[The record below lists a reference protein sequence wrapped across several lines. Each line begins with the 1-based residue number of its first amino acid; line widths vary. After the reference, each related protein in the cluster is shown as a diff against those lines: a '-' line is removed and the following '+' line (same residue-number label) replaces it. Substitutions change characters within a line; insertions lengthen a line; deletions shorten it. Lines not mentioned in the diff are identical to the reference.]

1 MVLIRV
7 SSKYIPGLTLALC
20 LAIAAVVWPPAAS
33 AQPAPKHEFRG
44 VWIATVHNLDWP
56 SSRSTFGRD
65 QQRAQLVTMLDKVQA
80 AGVNAVFF
88 QVRSEADAL
97 YDSPYEPW
105 SYWLTG
111 AQGVAP
117 DPFYDPLTFAVEEAH
132 KRGME
137 LHAWFNPYRAV
148 GSSGY
153 TRHSS
158 HVSVQRPE
166 WMLSIENPAD
176 MTVLDVL
183 NPGLQEVR
191 DYVATV
197 IADVV
202 RRYDIDGVHFDD
214 YFYPYPPNQIASQ
227 DIATFNADPRGFRS
241 IYDWRRDNVN
251 LLMAQVADSVNA
263 IRSSVKFG
271 ISPFGIWKNGV
282 PSGIVG
288 LDAYN
293 VIYADPIAWLEAGTI
308 DYLVPQLYWAFG
320 GGQDY
325 GKLAPWWAER
335 AGEAGRHLYTGHGL
349 YRAER
354 ATFSGDLFSPDEIP
368 RQIRFNRARDDI
380 MGSVFF
386 RAKNI
391 SVFSSRGFADT
402 LRTDL
407 YYSPALTPPMD
418 WKDLSAPDAPGTI
431 TASWTGADQVAL
443 TWTALPEH
451 AAPEARRYA
460 VYRVRSPAPPP
471 TAFAIDDP
479 NNLIAVTGETSF
491 TDAPGMLEGADLLYY
506 FVTSVSANSIES
518 EASSVVSLGSPPL
531 SSETEQPEAFMLF
544 QSYPNPFRN
553 EVDIRFSLRQPAEVT
568 IRVFDSLGRVVT
580 TLVNG
585 ASQQPGT
592 YRVQWDGRT
601 ASGAQ
606 PASGVY
612 FYSLETPDF
621 RQVKQMV
628 LIK

>member
-1 MVLIRV
+1 MRF
-7 SSKYIPGLTLALC
+7 SKHTSNRTLALC
-20 LAIAAVVWPPAAS
+20 LVVAAVVWSPAAS
-33 AQPAPKHEFRG
+33 AQFASKHEFRG

-56 SSRSTFGRD
+56 SSRSTFGGS
-65 QQRAQLVTMLDKVQA
+65 QQRAQFVAMLDKLQA
-80 AGVNAVFF
+80 TGVNAVFF
-88 QVRSEADAL
+88 QVRSESDAL

-117 DPFYDPLTFAVEEAH
+117 DPFYDPLTFAVEEAR

-153 TRHSS
+153 ARHSS
-158 HVSVQRPE
+158 HVSVQHPE
-166 WMLSIENPAD
+166 WTLSIGNL
-176 MTVLDVL
+176 TVL

-197 IADVV
+197 IADAV

-251 LLMAQVADSVNA
+251 LLMAQVADSVHT
-263 IRSSVKFG
+263 IRPSVKFG

-293 VIYADPIAWLEAGTI
+293 VIYADPVAWLEAGSV

-325 GKLAPWWAER
+325 AKLAPWWAER
-335 AGEAGRHLYTGHGL
+335 TGEAGRHLYTGHGL

-354 ATFSGDLFSPDEIP
+354 ATFSGNLFSPSEIP
-368 RQIRFNRARDDI
+368 RQVRFNRARDDI
-380 MGSVFF
+380 SGSVFF

-391 SVFSSRGFADT
+391 SVFSSSGFADT
-402 LRTDL
+402 LQTDL
-407 YYSPALTPPMD
+407 YRSPALTPPMD
-418 WKDLSAPDAPGTI
+418 WKDISAPDSPGSLTF
-431 TASWTGADQVAL
+431 SRTGADQIML
-443 TWTALPEH
+443 SWTAPPAH
-451 AAPEARRYA
+451 FAPEARRYV
-460 VYRVRSPAPPP
+460 VYRMRSPTPPP
-471 TAFAIDDP
+471 TAFAIDDL
-479 NNLIAVTGETSF
+479 NNLLAVTGETSF
-491 TDAPGMLEGADLLYY
+491 VDTPGMLAGTDPLHY
-506 FVTSVSANSIES
+506 FVTSISANSIES
-518 EASSVVSLGSPPL
+518 EASNVATVDSDPL
-531 SSETEQPEAFMLF
+531 AVETEQPGAFTLF

-553 EVDIRFSLRQPAEVT
+553 GADIRFSLRQPAEVT
-568 IRVFDSLGRVVT
+568 IRVYDSLGRVVT

-585 ASQQPGT
+585 AVQQPGT
-592 YRVQWDGRT
+592 YQVQWDGRT
-601 ASGAQ
+601 ASGVQ

>member
-1 MVLIRV
+1 MRLF
-7 SSKYIPGLTLALC
+7 KHIPGLTLGLC
-20 LAIAAVVWPPAAS
+20 LVVVVVVWLPVAF
-33 AQPAPKHEFRG
+33 AQPALKYEFRG

-56 SSRSTFGRD
+56 SSRSTFGGS
-65 QQRAQLVTMLDKVQA
+65 QQQAQLVTMLDKVQA
-80 AGVNAVFF
+80 AGINALFF
-88 QVRSEADAL
+88 QVRSEADAM
-97 YDSPYEPW
+97 YDSPHEPW

-111 AQGVAP
+111 SQGIAP

-132 KRGME
+132 RRGME

-153 TRHSS
+153 ARHSS
-158 HVSVQRPE
+158 HVSIQRPE
-166 WMLSIENPAD
+166 WMLSIGDLAI
-176 MTVLDVL
+176 L

-214 YFYPYPPNQIASQ
+214 YFYPYPPNQIALQ
-227 DIATFNADPRGFRS
+227 DRETFNTDPRGFRS
-241 IYDWRRDNVN
+241 ISDWRRDNVN

-282 PSGIVG
+282 PSGVVG

-293 VIYADPIAWLEAGTI
+293 VIYADPTAWLEAGI
-308 DYLVPQLYWAFG
+308 VDYLVPQLYWAFG

-325 GKLAPWWAER
+325 AKLAPWWAER
-335 AGEAGRHLYTGHGL
+335 TGEAGRHLYTGHGL

-354 ATFSGDLFSPDEIP
+354 ATFSGDLFSPGEIP

-380 MGSVFF
+380 PGSVFF

-418 WKDLSAPDAPGTI
+418 WKDLSVPDAPGDF
-431 TASWTGADQVAL
+431 TASRIGADQVAL
-443 TWTALPEH
+443 FWTAPTGH
-451 AAPEARRYA
+451 AVPEARRYA

-491 TDAPGMLEGADLLYY
+491 MD
-506 FVTSVSANSIES
+506 
-518 EASSVVSLGSPPL
+518 SP
-531 SSETEQPEAFMLF
+531 A
-544 QSYPNPFRN
+544 
-553 EVDIRFSLRQPAEVT
+553 
-568 IRVFDSLGRVVT
+568 
-580 TLVNG
+580 
-585 ASQQPGT
+585 
-592 YRVQWDGRT
+592 
-601 ASGAQ
+601 
-606 PASGVY
+606 
-612 FYSLETPDF
+612 
-621 RQVKQMV
+621 
-628 LIK
+628 

>member
-1 MVLIRV
+1 MRFPRYTLGGVLV
-7 SSKYIPGLTLALC
+7 WC
-20 LAIAAVVWPPAAS
+20 LIAVATGRPFVAS
-33 AQPAPKHEFRG
+33 AQFAPKHEFRG
-44 VWIATVHNLDWP
+44 VWVATVYNLDWP
-56 SSRSTFGRD
+56 SSRSTFGGE
-65 QQRAQLVTMLDKVQA
+65 QQRVQWVTMLDKMQA
-80 AGVNAVFF
+80 AGINALFF
-88 QVRSEADAL
+88 QVRSRADAM

-111 AQGVAP
+111 GQGVAP
-117 DPFYDPLTFAVEEAH
+117 DPFYDPLAFVVEEAH
-132 KRGME
+132 RRGME
-137 LHAWFNPYRAV
+137 LHAWFNPYRAAIDTDR
-148 GSSGY
+148 Y
-153 TRHSS
+153 ALHPS
-158 HVSVQRPE
+158 HVSVQYPE
-166 WMLSIENPAD
+166 WMLSIGNLT
-176 MTVLDVL
+176 ML

-214 YFYPYPPNQIASQ
+214 YFYPYSPRIASQ
-227 DIATFNADPRGFRS
+227 DMETFNADPRGFRS
-241 IYDWRRDNVN
+241 IHDWRRDNVN
-251 LLMAQVADSVNA
+251 LFVAQVADSVNA
-263 IRSSVKFG
+263 VRPSVKFG
-271 ISPFGIWKNGV
+271 ISPFGIWKNDV

-293 VIYADPIAWLEAGTI
+293 VIYADPVAWLEAGTV

-335 AGEAGRHLYTGHGL
+335 IGEAGRHLYTGHGL

-354 ATFSGDLFSPDEIP
+354 ATFSGDLFSSSEIP

-380 MGSVFF
+380 SGSVFF

-391 SVFSSRGFADT
+391 TAFSSGGFADT

-407 YYSPALTPPMD
+407 YFSPALTPPMD
-418 WKDLSAPDAPGTI
+418 WKDLSVPDAPVDL
-431 TASWTGADQVAL
+431 TASRIGADQVAL
-443 TWTALPEH
+443 FWTAPTGH
-451 AAPEARRYA
+451 AVPEARRYA

-491 TDAPGMLEGADLLYY
+491 MDSPGIIAGTEPLHY

-518 EASSVVSLGSPPL
+518 EASNVISLDSPL
-531 SSETEQPEAFMLF
+531 LAVETEQPEAFTLF

-553 EVDIRFSLRQPAEVT
+553 EAEIRFSLRQPAEVT
-568 IRVFDSLGRVVT
+568 VRVFDSLGRVVT

-585 ASQQPGT
+585 AVQQPGT

>member
-1 MVLIRV
+1 MRF
-7 SSKYIPGLTLALC
+7 SKHTPARTLALC
-20 LAIAAVVWPPAAS
+20 FVVAAVAWPPAAS
-33 AQPAPKHEFRG
+33 AQFASKHEFRG

-56 SSRSTFGRD
+56 SSRSTFGGS
-65 QQRAQLVTMLDKVQA
+65 QQRAQFVAMLDKLQA

-117 DPFYDPLTFAVEEAH
+117 DPFYDPLTFAVEEAR

-158 HVSVQRPE
+158 HVSVQHPE
-166 WMLSIENPAD
+166 WTFSIGNLA
-176 MTVLDVL
+176 VL

-241 IYDWRRDNVN
+241 IHDWRRDNVN
-251 LLMAQVADSVNA
+251 LLMAQVADSVHT
-263 IRSSVKFG
+263 IRPSVKFG

-293 VIYADPIAWLEAGTI
+293 VIYADPVAWLEAGSV
-308 DYLVPQLYWAFG
+308 DYLAPQLYWAFG

-325 GKLAPWWAER
+325 AKLAPWWAER
-335 AGEAGRHLYTGHGL
+335 TGEAGRHLYTGHGL

-354 ATFSGDLFSPDEIP
+354 ATFSGNLFSPSEIP
-368 RQIRFNRARDDI
+368 RQVRFNRARDDI
-380 MGSVFF
+380 SGSVFF

-391 SVFSSRGFADT
+391 SVFSSSGFADT
-402 LRTDL
+402 LQTDL
-407 YYSPALTPPMD
+407 YRSPALTPPMD
-418 WKDLSAPDAPGTI
+418 WKDISAPDPPGSLTF
-431 TASWTGADQVAL
+431 SRTGADQIML
-443 TWTALPEH
+443 SWTAPS
-451 AAPEARRYA
+451 APSAPEARRYV
-460 VYRVRSPAPPP
+460 VYRMRSPTPPP
-471 TAFAIDDP
+471 TAFAIDDL

-491 TDAPGMLEGADLLYY
+491 VDSPGMVAGADPLHY
-506 FVTSVSANSIES
+506 FVTSISANSIES
-518 EASSVVSLGSPPL
+518 EASNVASVDSDPL
-531 SSETEQPEAFMLF
+531 AVETEQPVAFTLF

-553 EVDIRFSLRQPAEVT
+553 GAEIRFSLRQPAEVT
-568 IRVFDSLGRVVT
+568 IRVYDALGREIAA
-580 TLVNG
+580 LSRGRRMQEGIHILNWNG
-585 ASQQPGT
+585 RDAAGRSVAPGAYYYVLDAAGRRASKG
-592 YRVQWDGRT
+592 
-601 ASGAQ
+601 
-606 PASGVY
+606 
-612 FYSLETPDF
+612 
-621 RQVKQMV
+621 M
-628 LIK
+628 IKAR

>member
-1 MVLIRV
+1 MRF
-7 SSKYIPGLTLALC
+7 SKHAPARTLALC
-20 LAIAAVVWPPAAS
+20 LVVAAVVWPPAAS
-33 AQPAPKHEFRG
+33 AQFAPKHEFRG

-56 SSRSTFGRD
+56 SSRSTFGGS
-65 QQRAQLVTMLDKVQA
+65 QQRAQFVAMLDKLQA
-80 AGVNAVFF
+80 TGVNAVFF
-88 QVRSEADAL
+88 QVRSESDAL

-111 AQGVAP
+111 SQGVAP
-117 DPFYDPLTFAVEEAH
+117 DPFYDPLTFAVEEAR

-153 TRHSS
+153 ARHSS
-158 HVSVQRPE
+158 HVSVQHPE
-166 WMLSIENPAD
+166 WTLSIGNLA
-176 MTVLDVL
+176 VL

-214 YFYPYPPNQIASQ
+214 YFYPYPPYQIASQ

-241 IYDWRRDNVN
+241 IRDWRRDNVN
-251 LLMAQVADSVNA
+251 LLMAQVADSVHT
-263 IRSSVKFG
+263 IRSAVKFG

-293 VIYADPIAWLEAGTI
+293 VIYADPVAWLEAGTV
-308 DYLVPQLYWAFG
+308 DYLAPQLYWAFG

-325 GKLAPWWAER
+325 AKLAPWWAER
-335 AGEAGRHLYTGHGL
+335 TGEAGRHLYTGHGL

-354 ATFSGDLFSPDEIP
+354 ATFSGNLFSPSEIP
-368 RQIRFNRARDDI
+368 RQVRFNRARDDI
-380 MGSVFF
+380 SGSVFF

-407 YYSPALTPPMD
+407 YRSPALTPPMD
-418 WKDLSAPDAPGTI
+418 WKNLSAPGAPGALTFSRTDANQI
-431 TASWTGADQVAL
+431 MLSWTAPPA
-443 TWTALPEH
+443 H
-451 AAPEARRYA
+451 ATPEARRYV
-460 VYRVRSPAPPP
+460 VYRMRSPTPPP
-471 TAFAIDDP
+471 TAFAIDDL

-491 TDAPGMLEGADLLYY
+491 VDTPGMLAGTGPLHY
-506 FVTSVSANSIES
+506 FVTSISANSIES
-518 EASSVVSLGSPPL
+518 EASNVVSVDSDPL
-531 SSETEQPEAFMLF
+531 AVETEQPVAFTLF

-553 EVDIRFSLRQPAEVT
+553 GAEIRFSLRQPAEVT
-568 IRVFDSLGRVVT
+568 LRVYDSLGRVVT

-585 ASQQPGT
+585 AVQQPGT

>member
-1 MVLIRV
+1 
-7 SSKYIPGLTLALC
+7 
-20 LAIAAVVWPPAAS
+20 
-33 AQPAPKHEFRG
+33 
-44 VWIATVHNLDWP
+44 
-56 SSRSTFGRD
+56 
-65 QQRAQLVTMLDKVQA
+65 MLDKLKE

-88 QVRSEADAL
+88 QVRSEADAM
-97 YDSPYEPW
+97 YFSPYEPW

-111 AQGVAP
+111 RQGVP
-117 DPFYDPLTFAVEEAH
+117 PNPFYDPLDFAVEEAH

-148 GSSGY
+148 GSAGY

-158 HVSVQRPE
+158 HVSMQHPE
-166 WMLSIENPAD
+166 WTLSVKHNDNDDANPL
-176 MTVLDVL
+176 VVL

-191 DYVATV
+191 DYIAAV
-197 IADVV
+197 ISDVV

-214 YFYPYPPNQIASQ
+214 YFYPYPPYRIALE
-227 DIATFNADPRGFRS
+227 DRDAFNADPRGFRS
-241 IYDWRRDNVN
+241 IGDWRRDNVN
-251 LLMAQVADSVNA
+251 RMVAQVADSVNA
-263 IRSSVKFG
+263 VRPSVKFG
-271 ISPFGIWKNGV
+271 VSPFGIWKNGV

-293 VIYADPIAWLEAGTI
+293 VIYGDATAWLEAGTV

-325 GKLAPWWAER
+325 GKLAPWWAEH

-354 ATFSGDLFSPDEIP
+354 ATFSSDLFSSGEIP
-368 RQIRFNRARDDI
+368 RQVRFNRAHDGI
-380 MGSVFF
+380 SGSVFF

-391 SVFSSRGFADT
+391 TVFSSSGFADT
-402 LRTDL
+402 LRADL
-407 YYSPALTPPMD
+407 YFSPALTPPMD
-418 WKDLSAPDAPGTI
+418 WKDLSAPGAPSALTVSRRG
-431 TASWTGADQVAL
+431 ADEVRLSWTA
-443 TWTALPEH
+443 PP
-451 AAPEARRYA
+451 AASAPASRRYV
-460 VYRVRSPAPPP
+460 VYRTQSSAPPP
-471 TAFAIDDP
+471 TSFAMDDP

-491 TDAPGMLEGADLLYY
+491 TDRPGMLSGGDPLHY

-518 EASSVVSLGSPPL
+518 EASNVVSPDTDPTGV
-531 SSETEQPEAFMLF
+531 ETEQPEEVAFF
-544 QSYPNPFRN
+544 QSYPNPFR
-553 EVDIRFSLRQPAEVT
+553 ETVEIRFALRQPATVT
-568 IRVFDSLGRVVT
+568 VRVFDSLGRVVT

-585 ASQQPGT
+585 TVQQPGR

-601 ASGAQ
+601 ASGVQ

>member
-1 MVLIRV
+1 MRSL
-7 SSKYIPGLTLALC
+7 KHIPGLTLALC
-20 LAIAAVVWPPAAS
+20 LLVMAVVWLPTAS
-33 AQPAPKHEFRG
+33 AQFASKHEFRG
-44 VWIATVHNLDWP
+44 AWIATVLNLDWP
-56 SSRSTFGRD
+56 DSRATFGIK
-65 QQRAQLVTMLDKVQA
+65 QQKAQLTTMLDKLKE

-88 QVRSEADAL
+88 QVRSESDAM
-97 YDSPYEPW
+97 YESPYEPW

-111 AQGVAP
+111 KQGVP
-117 DPFYDPLTFAVEEAH
+117 PSPFYDPLAFAVEEAH

-148 GSSGY
+148 RGSGY
-153 TRHSS
+153 MNHSS
-158 HVSVQRPE
+158 HVSVRHPE
-166 WMLSIENPAD
+166 WMLTFERRGQQPLILS
-176 MTVLDVL
+176 

-191 DYVATV
+191 DYIATV
-197 IADVV
+197 VGDVV

-214 YFYPYPPNQIASQ
+214 YFYPYSPLIASQ
-227 DIATFNADPRGFRS
+227 DIKTFNGDPRGFRN
-241 IYDWRRDNVN
+241 IGAWRRDNIN
-251 LLMAQVADSVNA
+251 LFVAQVADSVNT
-263 IRSSVKFG
+263 IRPSVKFG
-271 ISPFGIWKNGV
+271 VSPFGIWKNGI

-293 VIYADPIAWLEAGTI
+293 VIYADPTAWLEAGTV
-308 DYLVPQLYWAFG
+308 DYLVPQLYWPFG

-325 GKLAPWWAER
+325 GKLAPWWADR
-335 AGEAGRHLYTGHGL
+335 TREAGRHLYIGHGL
-349 YRAER
+349 YRADR
-354 ATFSGDLFSPDEIP
+354 ATFGDNLFSTSEAP
-368 RQIRFNRARDDI
+368 RQVRFNRAHDDI
-380 MGSVFF
+380 SGSVFF

-391 SVFSSRGFADT
+391 TVFSSGGFADS

-407 YYSPALTPPMD
+407 YFSLALTPPMD
-418 WKDLSAPDAPGTI
+418 WKDMSAPDAPDTLTFARIG
-431 TASWTGADQVAL
+431 ADEVALSWT
-443 TWTALPEH
+443 
-451 AAPEARRYA
+451 APASSMPDVRRYA
-460 VYRVRSPAPPP
+460 VYRVRSAFPPP
-471 TAFAIDDP
+471 TAFAVDDP

-491 TDAPGMLEGADLLYY
+491 TDSPGMISETEPLHY

-518 EASSVVSLGSPPL
+518 EASNVISLDIDPTGM
-531 SSETEQPEAFMLF
+531 ETEQPEEFTLF

-553 EVDIRFSLRQPAEVT
+553 ETEIRFTLRQPAQVT
-568 IRVFDSLGRVVT
+568 VRVFDSLGRVVT

-585 ASQQPGT
+585 TVQQPGT